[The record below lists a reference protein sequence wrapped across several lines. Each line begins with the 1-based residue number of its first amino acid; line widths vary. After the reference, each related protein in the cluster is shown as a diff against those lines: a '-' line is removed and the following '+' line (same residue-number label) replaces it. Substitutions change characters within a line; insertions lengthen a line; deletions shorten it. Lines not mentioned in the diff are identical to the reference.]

1 MFDFFKKGVEFN
13 KLAQSF
19 NAMYMMVCD
28 IEARLERNM
37 GNLEYF
43 RDEVKEEIYI
53 LAYIAHKG
61 IVTRMDKNNWGFEAL
76 IIIPSIS
83 SSRITL
89 GNAWSKTITKMNVM
103 TGILGLSEEI
113 EEINNEG
120 ALYHQLENMLPSK
133 LKNW

>member
-1 MFDFFKKGVEFN
+1 MFDFIKKGIEFN

-19 NAMYMMVCD
+19 NAMYMMVRD
-28 IEARLERNM
+28 IEARLERNKN
-37 GNLEYF
+37 NLSVF
-43 RDEVKEEIYI
+43 REEVKEEVYI

-61 IVTRMDKNNWGFEAL
+61 IVTRLDKYNWGFEAL

-83 SSRITL
+83 SSRVTI
-89 GNAWSKTITKMNVM
+89 GNAWSKTVTKM
-103 TGILGLSEEI
+103 TIIAGILNLGEDI

-120 ALYHQLENMLPSK
+120 KLYRTLEDIIPPR

>member
-1 MFDFFKKGVEFN
+1 MFDFIKKGLEFN

-37 GNLEYF
+37 GNLELF
-43 RDEVKEEIYI
+43 RDEVKEEIFI

-61 IVTRMDKNNWGFEAL
+61 VVTRMDKNNWGFEAL
-76 IIIPSIS
+76 IIVPSIS

-89 GNAWSKTITKMNVM
+89 GNAWAKTITKMTIM
-103 TGILGLSEEI
+103 AGILDLGEDI

-120 ALYHQLENMLPSK
+120 YLYQTLEHIIPPR